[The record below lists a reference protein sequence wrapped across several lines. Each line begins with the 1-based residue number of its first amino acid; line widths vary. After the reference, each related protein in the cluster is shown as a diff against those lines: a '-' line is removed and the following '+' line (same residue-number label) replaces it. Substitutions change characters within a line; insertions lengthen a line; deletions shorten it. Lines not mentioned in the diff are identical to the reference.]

1 MQERTEPPGEPAAA
15 VDAADARV
23 LDARRLW
30 RGPVEGPAPSERS
43 EWSARAAGCARELR
57 SVRREIA
64 RRQAEELRLVG
75 RLAEE
80 VAAIARVE
88 LASAPR
94 VPGQPCDEQV
104 IDCAVTGEVMAV

>member
-1 MQERTEPPGEPAAA
+1 MQERTEPPGGPAAA
-15 VDAADARV
+15 VAAADAHV
-23 LDARRLW
+23 LDARRAW

-43 EWSARAAGCARELR
+43 EWSARAAGCARALR
-57 SVRREIA
+57 SVRREMA
-64 RRQAEELRLVG
+64 RRQADELRLVG